1 MLNGLSLN
9 FAFRGMANTRMTED
23 MTTFAATANKGDSHG
38 RIDLMERLRAGDP
51 ELIGPWQIIN
61 RLGSGGMGIVY
72 MGTNGTHA
80 AAVKVVRD
88 FLLEDPASRTRIA
101 REVETLQ
108 RVKSEF
114 VAEIVGSDVNGN
126 PAWIATDYVDGPSLK
141 TLVENEGPLRH
152 DEWITFA
159 KGFLSSVAAVH
170 SVGVVHRD
178 IKPSNI
184 LISKTGPKLI
194 DFGISF
200 TNDATSL
207 TGTGMVAGTP
217 AWLAPEQFLGREITV
232 AVDNFAAG
240 STLMYAATGRV
251 PWGAEDSS
259 VGAVMHTILV
269 EEPDTSMLTEFQ
281 IELIT
286 PLLIKDAAS
295 RKTASQ
301 ILKRLNDGPRGGM
314 KIATAS
320 KKPDSAPSETF
331 LDKARKKDAG
341 DKRRKEEEQA
351 KSERDRIEA
360 EAQAA
365 ARRQKEDEK
374 EAKRL
379 AKQKTADDAKAAK
392 QKAADDAKAAK
403 AAKLLGSS
411 ESNDSAETTNYP
423 SGKAQ
428 PKIFVIAG
436 LVIAGVVGGLFVL
449 TSGGSGESGSQG
461 PTTEKPVSYSW
472 SALIA
477 GESESQSGPGTT
489 FEAFV
494 CDQGVVAKSLRV
506 ESISTRPPSAGPLTV
521 KAIKGEER
529 CGKDFDTIV
538 VSGKEVEGTGSV
550 NYFVT
555 GTTESKYEF
564 RYDFTVTIVPK

>member
-1 MLNGLSLN
+1 
-9 FAFRGMANTRMTED
+9 
-23 MTTFAATANKGDSHG
+23 
-38 RIDLMERLRAGDP
+38 MERLKAGDP
-51 ELIGPWQIIN
+51 EQIGPWQIIN

-72 MGTNGTHA
+72 MGTNGTRA
-80 AAVKVVRD
+80 AAIKVVRD

-114 VAEIVGSDVNGN
+114 VAEIVGSDVNGD

-141 TLVENEGPLRH
+141 TLIEKEGPLVN
-152 DEWITFA
+152 DEWIAFA
-159 KGFLSSVAAVH
+159 KGFLSAVAAVH

-184 LISKTGPKLI
+184 LISKAGPKLI

-217 AWLAPEQFLGREITV
+217 AWIAPEQFLGREITV

-240 STLMYAATGRV
+240 STLMYAATGKV

-301 ILKRLNDGPRGGM
+301 ILKRMQDGPRGGL
-314 KIATAS
+314 KISTTTKKSDAPATES
-320 KKPDSAPSETF
+320 F
-331 LDKARKKDAG
+331 LDKARKKDAE
-341 DKRRKEEEQA
+341 DKRRKEEDEA
-351 KSERDRIEA
+351 KIERDRIEA
-360 EAQAA
+360 QARDA
-365 ARRQKEDEK
+365 ARQQKVDEK
-374 EAKRL
+374 EAKLL
-379 AKQKTADDAKAAK
+379 AKKT
-392 QKAADDAKAAK
+392 AADDVK
-403 AAKLLGSS
+403 AAKLLRTA
-411 ESNDSAETTNYP
+411 DSAEP
-423 SGKAQ
+423 SIKIKKSNSKVP
-428 PKIFVIAG
+428 PKVLVIAG
-436 LVIAGVVGGLFVL
+436 LAIAVIAGGLFAV
-449 TSGGSGESGSQG
+449 TSGDSGKSGSQEITAA
-461 PTTEKPVSYSW
+461 PAATYTW
-472 SALIA
+472 SALVA
-477 GESESQSGPGTT
+477 GESESQSGSGTT
-489 FEAFV
+489 FEVFV
-494 CDQGVVAKSLRV
+494 CDQEVVPKSLKV
-506 ESISTRPPSAGPLTV
+506 ESISPRPATAGALIV
-521 KAIKGEER
+521 KVLKGEER

-538 VSGKEVEGTGSV
+538 VSGKEVEETGST

-555 GTTESKYEF
+555 GTTVSKYEF
-564 RYDFTVTIVPK
+564 RYDFTVTVVPN

>member
-1 MLNGLSLN
+1 
-9 FAFRGMANTRMTED
+9 
-23 MTTFAATANKGDSHG
+23 
-38 RIDLMERLRAGDP
+38 MERLRAGDP
-51 ELIGPWQIIN
+51 EKIGPWQIIN

-72 MGTNGTHA
+72 MGTNGTRA
-80 AAVKVVRD
+80 AAIKVVRD

-101 REVETLQ
+101 REVDTLL
-108 RVKSEF
+108 RVKSAF

-152 DEWITFA
+152 DEWIEFA
-159 KGFLSSVAAVH
+159 KGFLSAVAAVH

-184 LISKTGPKLI
+184 LISKAGPKLI

-259 VGAVMHTILV
+259 VGAIMHTILV

-301 ILKRLNDGPRGGM
+301 ILKRLNDGPRGGQ
-314 KIATAS
+314 KISTVT
-320 KKPDSAPSETF
+320 KKADAPAAESF
-331 LDKARKKDAG
+331 LDKARKKDQ
-341 DKRRKEEEQA
+341 DEKRRKEEEVA
-351 KSERDRIEA
+351 KAERERLDA
-360 EAQAA
+360 EARAA
-365 ARRQKEDEK
+365 ERQMKANEK
-374 EAKRL
+374 EAQRL
-379 AKQKTADDAKAAK
+379 AKQQAADEAKAAK
-392 QKAADDAKAAK
+392 QRAADEAK
-403 AAKLLGSS
+403 AAKLARIPADVDQQFVPAKQGS
-411 ESNDSAETTNYP
+411 
-423 SGKAQ
+423 KVQ
-428 PKIFVIAG
+428 IKFIAIAA
-436 LVIAGVVGGLFVL
+436 LVLAVVGGGIFAI
-449 TSGGSGESGSQG
+449 TSGGSGGGGAQEPTA
-461 PTTEKPVSYSW
+461 PTTVSYGW

-477 GESESQSGPGTT
+477 GESKSQSGSGTT
-489 FEAFV
+489 FEIYV
-494 CDQGVVAKSLRV
+494 CDQGVVAKSLKV
-506 ESISTRPPSAGPLTV
+506 DNISARPATAGALSV
-521 KAIKGEER
+521 KVLKGEKR

-538 VSGKEVEGTGSV
+538 VTGKEAEDSGSV

-555 GTTESKYEF
+555 GTTDSNYEF
-564 RYDFTVTIVPK
+564 RYDFTVTVVPQ

>member
-1 MLNGLSLN
+1 
-9 FAFRGMANTRMTED
+9 
-23 MTTFAATANKGDSHG
+23 
-38 RIDLMERLRAGDP
+38 MERLRAGDP
-51 ELIGPWQIIN
+51 EQIGPWQIIN

-72 MGTNGTHA
+72 MGTNGTRA
-80 AAVKVVRD
+80 AAIKVVRD

-141 TLVENEGPLRH
+141 TLIEKEGPLRQ
-152 DEWITFA
+152 DEWLAFA
-159 KGFLSSVAAVH
+159 KGFLSAVAAVH

-184 LISKTGPKLI
+184 LISKAGPKLI

-240 STLMYAATGRV
+240 STLMYAATGKV

-269 EEPDTSMLTEFQ
+269 EEPDASMLTEFQ
-281 IELIT
+281 IEIIM

-295 RKTASQ
+295 RKTAAQ

-314 KIATAS
+314 KISTTT
-320 KKPDSAPSETF
+320 KKPEVAPTESF
-331 LDKARKKDAG
+331 LDKARKKDAE
-341 DKRRKEEEQA
+341 DKRRKEEDVA
-351 KSERDRIEA
+351 KSERDRIQAEEREA
-360 EAQAA
+360 T
-365 ARRQKEDEK
+365 RQQKADEK
-374 EAKRL
+374 AAKL
-379 AKQKTADDAKAAK
+379 LAK

-403 AAKLLGSS
+403 LLRASNGAEPSS
-411 ESNDSAETTNYP
+411 EKKIS
-423 SGKAQ
+423 KAK
-428 PKIFVIAG
+428 PKRNVFIMAG
-436 LVIAGVVGGLFVL
+436 LAIAVVIGGLFAVTL
-449 TSGGSGESGSQG
+449 GGSEKSESQDSTLA
-461 PTTEKPVSYSW
+461 PAVAYNW
-472 SALIA
+472 SALVA
-477 GESESQSGPGTT
+477 GESEPQSGEGLI
-489 FEAFV
+489 FEVFV
-494 CDQGVVAKSLRV
+494 CDQGVLPNTLKV
-506 ESISTRPPSAGPLTV
+506 ESISTRSADAGALSV
-521 KAIKGEER
+521 KVLKGEKR

-538 VSGKEVEGTGSV
+538 VSGKELAGTGSV

>member
-1 MLNGLSLN
+1 
-9 FAFRGMANTRMTED
+9 
-23 MTTFAATANKGDSHG
+23 
-38 RIDLMERLRAGDP
+38 
-51 ELIGPWQIIN
+51 
-61 RLGSGGMGIVY
+61 MGIVY
-72 MGTNGTHA
+72 MGTNGTRA
-80 AAVKVVRD
+80 AAIKVVRD

-141 TLVENEGPLRH
+141 TLVEKEGPLRH
-152 DEWITFA
+152 DEWVAFA
-159 KGFLSSVAAVH
+159 KGFLSAVAAVH

-184 LISKTGPKLI
+184 LISKSGPKLI

-240 STLMYAATGRV
+240 STLMYAATGKV

-281 IELIT
+281 IELVT

-301 ILKRLNDGPRGGM
+301 ILKRLNDGPRGGI
-314 KIATAS
+314 KIATAT
-320 KKPDSAPSETF
+320 KKPEVAATETF
-331 LDKARKKDAG
+331 LDKARKKDAE
-341 DKRRKEEEQA
+341 DKRRKEEDAA
-351 KSERDRIEA
+351 KAERDRVEA
-360 EAQAA
+360 EAREEL
-365 ARRQKEDEK
+365 RRQKADEK
-374 EAKRL
+374 DAKIL
-379 AKQKTADDAKAAK
+379 AKQKAADDAKAAK

-403 AAKLLGSS
+403 LARLAVHADS
-411 ESNDSAETTNYP
+411 ESATN
-423 SGKAQ
+423 SKTKAQ

-436 LVIAGVVGGLFVL
+436 LVIAIAAGGLFAL
-449 TSGGSGESGSQG
+449 TSGGSGGSENQDSTSA
-461 PTTEKPVSYSW
+461 PAVSYTW

-477 GESESQSGPGTT
+477 GESASQSGPGTT
-489 FEAFV
+489 FEVFV
-494 CDQGVVAKSLRV
+494 CDQGVIPKSLKV
-506 ESISTRPPSAGPLTV
+506 ESISTRAPGAGPLTV
-521 KAIKGEER
+521 KAIKGEKR

-538 VSGKEVEGTGSV
+538 VSGKEEEGTGSV

-555 GTTESKYEF
+555 GTTESQYDF
-564 RYDFTVTIVPK
+564 RYDFTVTIVPQ

>member
-1 MLNGLSLN
+1 
-9 FAFRGMANTRMTED
+9 
-23 MTTFAATANKGDSHG
+23 
-38 RIDLMERLRAGDP
+38 MERLRAGDP
-51 ELIGPWQIIN
+51 EKIGPWQIIN

-72 MGTNGTHA
+72 MGTNGTRA
-80 AAVKVVRD
+80 AAIKVVRD

-101 REVETLQ
+101 REVDTLL
-108 RVKSEF
+108 RVKSAF

-152 DEWITFA
+152 DDWIEFA
-159 KGFLSSVAAVH
+159 KGFLSAVAAVH

-184 LISKTGPKLI
+184 LISKAGPKLI

-259 VGAVMHTILV
+259 VGAIMHTILV

-301 ILKRLNDGPRGGM
+301 ILKRLNDGPRGGQ
-314 KIATAS
+314 KISTVT
-320 KKPDSAPSETF
+320 KKADAPVAESF
-331 LDKARKKDAG
+331 LDKARKKDQ
-341 DKRRKEEEQA
+341 DEKRRKEDEAA
-351 KSERDRIEA
+351 KAERDRADA
-360 EAQAA
+360 EARAA
-365 ARRQKEDEK
+365 ERQMKANEK
-374 EAKRL
+374 EAQRL
-379 AKQKTADDAKAAK
+379 AKQ
-392 QKAADDAKAAK
+392 QAADEAK
-403 AAKLLGSS
+403 AAKLARV
-411 ESNDSAETTNYP
+411 AERTVEQETFVKP
-423 SGKAQ
+423 ASKAQ
-428 PKIFVIAG
+428 PKFIAIG
-436 LVIAGVVGGLFVL
+436 ALALALVGGGIFAV
-449 TSGGSGESGSQG
+449 TAGGSGGGGAQE
-461 PTTEKPVSYSW
+461 PTVSPAVSYGW

-477 GESESQSGPGTT
+477 GESKSQSGTGTT
-489 FEAFV
+489 FEVYV
-494 CDQGVVAKSLRV
+494 CDQGVLAKSLKV
-506 ESISTRPPSAGPLTV
+506 DNISTRPATAGALSV
-521 KAIKGEER
+521 KVLKGEKR

-538 VSGKEVEGTGSV
+538 VTGKEAEDSGSV

-555 GTTESKYEF
+555 GTTDSNYEF
-564 RYDFTVTIVPK
+564 RYDFTVTVVPQ

>member
-1 MLNGLSLN
+1 
-9 FAFRGMANTRMTED
+9 
-23 MTTFAATANKGDSHG
+23 
-38 RIDLMERLRAGDP
+38 MERLRAGDP
-51 ELIGPWQIIN
+51 EQIGPWQIIN

-72 MGTNGTHA
+72 MGTNGTRA
-80 AAVKVVRD
+80 AALKVVRD

-108 RVKSEF
+108 RVKSAF

-141 TLVENEGPLRH
+141 TLVEKEGPLRH
-152 DEWITFA
+152 DEWVAFA
-159 KGFLSSVAAVH
+159 KGFLSAVAAVH

-184 LISKTGPKLI
+184 LISKSGPKLI

-240 STLMYAATGRV
+240 STLMYAATGKV

-269 EEPDTSMLTEFQ
+269 EEPETSMLTEFQ

-314 KIATAS
+314 KIATTA
-320 KKPDSAPSETF
+320 KKPDTPATETF
-331 LDKARKKDAG
+331 LDKARKKDAE
-341 DKRRKEEEQA
+341 DKRRKEEEA
-351 KSERDRIEA
+351 TKSERDRIEA

-365 ARRQKEDEK
+365 ARQQKADEK

-379 AKQKTADDAKAAK
+379 AKQKAVDDAKAAK
-392 QKAADDAKAAK
+392 
-403 AAKLLGSS
+403 LLSS
-411 ESNDSAETTNYP
+411 SFGDDSANSATV
-423 SGKAQ
+423 SKAKVK

-436 LVIAGVVGGLFVL
+436 FAIAVVAGGLFTL
-449 TSGGSGESGSQG
+449 TSGNSDSQDSSA
-461 PTTEKPVSYSW
+461 PTVASYTW

-477 GESESQSGPGTT
+477 GESESQSGQGTT
-489 FEAFV
+489 FEVYV
-494 CDQGVVAKSLRV
+494 CDQGVIPTSLKV
-506 ESISTRPPSAGPLTV
+506 ESISTRAPSAGALSV
-521 KAIKGEER
+521 KALKGDAR

-555 GTTESKYEF
+555 GTTESRFNF

>member
-1 MLNGLSLN
+1 
-9 FAFRGMANTRMTED
+9 
-23 MTTFAATANKGDSHG
+23 
-38 RIDLMERLRAGDP
+38 MERLRAGDP
-51 ELIGPWQIIN
+51 EQIGPWQIIN

-72 MGTNGTHA
+72 MGTNGTRA
-80 AAVKVVRD
+80 AAIKVVRD

-141 TLVENEGPLRH
+141 TLVEKEGPLRH
-152 DEWITFA
+152 DEWVAFA
-159 KGFLSSVAAVH
+159 KGFLSAVAAVH
-170 SVGVVHRD
+170 SVAVVHRD

-184 LISKTGPKLI
+184 LISKAGPKLI

-200 TNDATSL
+200 TNDATAL

-240 STLMYAATGRV
+240 STLMYAATGKI

-286 PLLIKDAAS
+286 PLLVKDAAS

-314 KIATAS
+314 KIATAT
-320 KKPDSAPSETF
+320 KKPDAPATETF
-331 LDKARKKDAG
+331 LDKARKKDAA
-341 DKRRKEEEQA
+341 DKIRKEEEEA
-351 KSERDRIEA
+351 KSERDRIDEEA
-360 EAQAA
+360 RAA
-365 ARRQKEDEK
+365 VRQQKEDEK
-374 EAKRL
+374 EAKR
-379 AKQKTADDAKAAK
+379 QAK

-403 AAKLLGSS
+403 LLRASDG
-411 ESNDSAETTNYP
+411 EDSAN
-423 SGKAQ
+423 SAKSSKAKVE

-436 LVIAGVVGGLFVL
+436 LAIAIVAGGLFAL
-449 TSGGSGESGSQG
+449 TSGGSGKSESQDSNVS
-461 PTTEKPVSYSW
+461 PVVSYTW

-477 GESESQSGPGTT
+477 GESKTQSGAGTT
-489 FEAFV
+489 FEVFV
-494 CDQGVVAKSLRV
+494 CDQGVIPKSLKV
-506 ESISTRPPSAGPLTV
+506 ESISTRAPNAGPLSV
-521 KAIKGEER
+521 KAIKGDAR

-538 VSGKEVEGTGSV
+538 VSGNEVEGTGSV
-550 NYFVT
+550 NYYVT
-555 GTTESKYEF
+555 GTTESKYDF

>member
-1 MLNGLSLN
+1 MLFGERRLSWQN
-9 FAFRGMANTRMTED
+9 C
-23 MTTFAATANKGDSHG
+23 
-38 RIDLMERLRAGDP
+38 LMERLRAGDP
-51 ELIGPWQIIN
+51 EKIGPWQIVN

-72 MGTNGTHA
+72 MGTNGTRA
-80 AAVKVVRD
+80 AAIKVVRD

-101 REVETLQ
+101 REVDTLL
-108 RVKSEF
+108 RVKSAF

-152 DEWITFA
+152 DEWIEFA
-159 KGFLSSVAAVH
+159 KGFLSAVAAVH

-184 LISKTGPKLI
+184 LISKSGPKLI

-259 VGAVMHTILV
+259 VGAIMHTILV

-301 ILKRLNDGPRGGM
+301 ILKRLNDGPRGGQ
-314 KIATAS
+314 KIATVT
-320 KKPDSAPSETF
+320 KKSEAPATESF
-331 LDKARKKDAG
+331 LDKARKKDQ
-341 DKRRKEEEQA
+341 DEKRRKEEEAA
-351 KSERDRIEA
+351 KAERDRLEA
-360 EAQAA
+360 EARAAERQAKA
-365 ARRQKEDEK
+365 NEK
-374 EAKRL
+374 EAQRL
-379 AKQKTADDAKAAK
+379 AK

-403 AAKLLGSS
+403 QKATEDAKAAKLARASVSIDQPAVVAKQGSKVQ
-411 ESNDSAETTNYP
+411 N
-423 SGKAQ
+423 K
-428 PKIFVIAG
+428 FIA
-436 LVIAGVVGGLFVL
+436 IGVLAITLVGGGIFAI
-449 TSGGSGESGSQG
+449 TSGGSSGG
-461 PTTEKPVSYSW
+461 GTPEPTAPPALSYGW

-477 GESESQSGPGTT
+477 GESKSQSGSGTT
-489 FEAFV
+489 FEVYV
-494 CDQGVVAKSLRV
+494 CDQGVVAKSLKV
-506 ESISTRPPSAGPLTV
+506 DNISTRPATAGALSV
-521 KAIKGEER
+521 KVVKGEKR

-538 VSGKEVEGTGSV
+538 VTGKEAEESGSV

-555 GTTESKYEF
+555 GTTDSNYEF
-564 RYDFTVTIVPK
+564 RYDFTVTVVPQ

>member
-1 MLNGLSLN
+1 
-9 FAFRGMANTRMTED
+9 
-23 MTTFAATANKGDSHG
+23 
-38 RIDLMERLRAGDP
+38 MERLRAGDP
-51 ELIGPWQIIN
+51 EKIGPWQIIN

-72 MGTNGTHA
+72 MGTNGTRA
-80 AAVKVVRD
+80 AAIKVVRD

-101 REVETLQ
+101 REVDTLL
-108 RVKSEF
+108 RVKSAF

-152 DEWITFA
+152 DDWIEFA
-159 KGFLSSVAAVH
+159 KGFLSAVAAVH

-184 LISKTGPKLI
+184 LISKGGPKLI

-259 VGAVMHTILV
+259 VGAIMHTILV

-301 ILKRLNDGPRGGM
+301 ILKRLNDGPRGGQ
-314 KIATAS
+314 KISTVT
-320 KKPDSAPSETF
+320 KKADAPVAESF
-331 LDKARKKDAG
+331 LDKARKKDH
-341 DKRRKEEEQA
+341 DEKRRKEEEGA
-351 KSERDRIEA
+351 KAERDRLEA
-360 EAQAA
+360 EARAA
-365 ARRQKEDEK
+365 ERQMKANEK
-374 EAKRL
+374 EAQRL
-379 AKQKTADDAKAAK
+379 AKQ
-392 QKAADDAKAAK
+392 QAADQAK
-403 AAKLLGSS
+403 AAKLARAAERTS
-411 ESNDSAETTNYP
+411 EPETFVKP
-423 SGKAQ
+423 ASKAQ
-428 PKIFVIAG
+428 PKFIAIAA
-436 LVIAGVVGGLFVL
+436 LVLAIVGGGIFAI
-449 TSGGSGESGSQG
+449 TAGGAGDSGSQ
-461 PTTEKPVSYSW
+461 EPVVAPKVTYGW

-477 GESESQSGPGTT
+477 GESKSQSGTGTT
-489 FEAFV
+489 FEVFV
-494 CDQGVVAKSLRV
+494 CDQGVVAKSLKV
-506 ESISTRPPSAGPLTV
+506 DNISTRPTTAGALSV
-521 KAIKGEER
+521 KVLKGEKR
-529 CGKDFDTIV
+529 CGNDFDTIV
-538 VSGKEVEGTGSV
+538 VTGKEAEGSGSV

-555 GTTESKYEF
+555 GTTDSNYEF
-564 RYDFTVTIVPK
+564 RYDFTVTVVPQ